1 MRFAHIGQFLVRRR
15 WWVLVLTAV
24 FFVGAGTYGGD
35 VAKKLSN
42 GGFSDPSAESSRAEQ
57 YLDETLGSGTPNVVL
72 LVKPAHEGSTVD
84 DAAVAAAGQA
94 VTAELATAPGVT
106 QSVSYWSLGN
116 APPLKAT
123 DGSSALVLART
134 QGSED
139 EVREHIKVIA
149 ERFDRD
155 GDVVTT
161 QVGGMS
167 EAFSEV
173 GHTIE
178 KDLALA
184 EMIALPI
191 TLLILLFV
199 FRSPIAASLPLLVGG
214 FSIVGTFVVLKVLA
228 SITDVSIFALNLTT
242 ALGLGLAIDYSLLL
256 VSRYREER
264 GKGKTPNDAVVHTV
278 ATAGR
283 AVVFSGITVAISL
296 GALLLFPVAFLK
308 SFAYAGIGV
317 VVMAVLGAVVVLPAM
332 LAALG
337 DRVDKLSIPRLT
349 PRGRRANALASDR
362 ALETT
367 FWYRVAMAV
376 MKRPIPV
383 AGAVIAL
390 LLVLGLPFLHIATG
404 TSDDRVLPTTATARQ
419 VGDTI
424 RGDYSSKDASAMAV
438 VFPSTRAPDAGRLD
452 TYAGDL
458 SKLDGVSRVDAP
470 TGIYVKGV
478 RLTAD
483 PTLTSRYATP
493 NGQWVSVVP
502 TVEPMSAAGEQ
513 LVRDVRATPAPA
525 EALVGGPAAQL
536 VDLKAGIMAKLPW
549 ALGFIALSTFIL
561 LFLSFGS
568 VLVPIKALVLN
579 TLSLTATFG
588 AMVWIFQDGHLA
600 DRLGFTPT
608 GTLDL
613 TMPILM
619 FCIAFG
625 LSMDYEVFLL
635 SRIKEEHDRTGDNTR
650 AVAVGLAR
658 TGRIITAAAAT
669 IAVVF
674 LAFATSSIAFI
685 KLFGIGLTLAVLM
698 DATIVRATLVPAF
711 MRLAGEANWWAPRW
725 MRRIYDRA
733 GMSEAAAEAALL
745 DLTDKAGAR
754 AAEAGVGV
762 GAGAGVQGA
771 APDDDAILLDGDL
784 RGDRDGD
791 VHGDVDGD
799 VVGDRGSRARVSSSR
814 APAGSGTP

>member
-57 YLDETLGSGTPNVVL
+57 YLDETLGGGTPNVVL
-72 LVKPAHEGSTVD
+72 LVKPARAGATVD
-84 DAAVAAAGQA
+84 DAEVAAAGQA

-149 ERFDRD
+149 ERFDRQ

-228 SITDVSIFALNLTT
+228 SMTDVSIFALNLTT

-264 GKGKTPNDAVVHTV
+264 SKGKAPNDAVVHTV

-296 GALLLFPVAFLK
+296 GALLLFPVSFLK

-317 VVMAVLGAVVVLPAM
+317 VVMAVVGAVVVLPAM

-337 DRVDKLSIPRLT
+337 DRVDKFSIPRLRGVGA
-349 PRGRRANALASDR
+349 RGRRAAAVVTDR

-424 RGDYSSKDASAMAV
+424 RADYSSKDASAMAV
-438 VFPSTRAPDAGRLD
+438 VFPSATPDANGLD
-452 TYAGDL
+452 GYAVAL

-470 TGIYVKGV
+470 TGIYLKGV

-483 PTLTSRYATP
+483 PALTGRYATP
-493 NGQWVSVVP
+493 NGPWVSVVP

-513 LVRDVRATPAPA
+513 LVKDVRATPAPA
-525 EALVGGPAAQL
+525 QALVGGPAAQL

-549 ALGFIALSTFIL
+549 ALGFIALSTFVL

-568 VLVPIKALVLN
+568 ILVPVKALVLN

-745 DLTDKAGAR
+745 DLT
-754 AAEAGVGV
+754 EV
-762 GAGAGVQGA
+762 
-771 APDDDAILLDGDL
+771 
-784 RGDRDGD
+784 DRDED
-791 VHGDVDGD
+791 A
-799 VVGDRGSRARVSSSR
+799 VVGTLVGMTSGSNGAHGSVWSSGRDERDEVPGSDGSTDPSRAS
-814 APAGSGTP
+814 AGTS

>member
-24 FFVGAGTYGGD
+24 FFVGAGIYGGD

-72 LVKPAHEGSTVD
+72 LVKPTADGATVD
-84 DAAVAAAGQA
+84 DAAVAAAGKA
-94 VTAELATAPGVT
+94 VTDELATAPGVT

-139 EVREHIKVIA
+139 EVREHITAIA
-149 ERFDRD
+149 ERFDRE
-155 GDVVTT
+155 GAVVTT

-167 EAFSEV
+167 EAFAEV

-228 SITDVSIFALNLTT
+228 SMTDVSIFALNLTT

-264 GKGKTPNDAVVHTV
+264 GKGKAPNDAVVHTV

-296 GALLLFPVAFLK
+296 GALLLFPVSFLK

-337 DRVDKLSIPRLT
+337 DRVDKFSIPRLR
-349 PRGRRANALASDR
+349 RGRRANAVATDR

-376 MKRPIPV
+376 MKRPVPV

-390 LLVLGLPFLHIATG
+390 LLVLGLPFLHMATG

-424 RGDYSSKDASAMAV
+424 RADYSSKDASAMAV
-438 VFPSTRAPDAGRLD
+438 VFPVSAPDADALD
-452 TYAGDL
+452 PYAAAL

-470 TGIYVKGV
+470 TGIYLKGV

-483 PTLTSRYATP
+483 PTLTGRYSTP
-493 NGQWVSVVP
+493 NGPWVSVVP

-513 LVRDVRATPAPA
+513 LVKDVRATPAPA

-549 ALGFIALSTFIL
+549 ALGFIALSTFVL

-568 VLVPIKALVLN
+568 ILVPVKALVLN

-600 DRLGFTPT
+600 DQLGFTPT

-635 SRIKEEHDRTGDNTR
+635 SRIKEEHDRTGDNTQ

-745 DLTDKAGAR
+745 DLT
-754 AAEAGVGV
+754 E
-762 GAGAGVQGA
+762 
-771 APDDDAILLDGDL
+771 I
-784 RGDRDGD
+784 DRDED
-791 VHGDVDGD
+791 A
-799 VVGDRGSRARVSSSR
+799 VVGTLVGMTSGSNGSHDTNGSNGRVTSSR